1 MNANELL
8 YSIDLS
14 DISTNIL
21 PNKKENI
28 FLSVSVCESI
38 TSGLFS
44 NKINQKKYS
53 NYYYGGIIFNNIF
66 LNSIDIYTAFYMAKR
81 VSNIFNTRIGI
92 SNLGYILYNKDDNY
106 YYITMHQFYICLYD
120 KIRDFNKIFYI
131 DNEITKKYNITEIN
145 NIKLKIIKK
154 IISIYKKYCYDNKI

>member
-8 YSIDLS
+8 YSINLS

-21 PNKKENI
+21 PNKKENN
-28 FLSVSVCESI
+28 FLSFSICESI
-38 TSGLFS
+38 TSGLLS

-53 NYYYGGIIFNNIF
+53 NYYYGGIIINNIF
-66 LNSIDIYTAFYMAKR
+66 SSSVDIYMVFNMAKK
-81 VSNIFNTRIGI
+81 VSNIFGTRIGI

-106 YYITMHQFYICLYD
+106 YYITMPQFYICLYD

-145 NIKLKIIKK
+145 NIKLKIIKR